1 MMTNDKKLAG
11 IVAGAGISIALL
23 WWLLKAQA
31 APPPP
36 PPPSEREVEV
46 TGFSIK
52 KG

>member
-1 MMTNDKKLAG
+1 MMVDDKKLAG
-11 IVAGAGISIALL
+11 IVAGAGIGIALL

-36 PPPSEREVEV
+36 PERGAEV
-46 TGFSIK
+46 TDFVIE

>member
-1 MMTNDKKLAG
+1 MMVDDKKLAG
-11 IVAGAGISIALL
+11 IVAGAGIGIALL

-36 PPPSEREVEV
+36 PPEGGAEV
-46 TGFSIK
+46 TDFVIE